1 MSLNIAIIPARGGS
15 KRLPNKNIMLLA
27 DKPLIVWTIEAA
39 LDSHC
44 FDHVYVSTDSPD
56 IGIIAKIAGAE
67 VPYLRPDNLAT
78 DEAATNDVV
87 DHLVGWVEKNVAPI
101 AKVAILQPT
110 SPLRTAYHIKEAFSL
125 YKKKK
130 ANAIVSV
137 CELEHPYQFCNKLD
151 PSLSLDNFLN
161 QKNNKRTQELERYYR
176 LNGAIYL
183 FDREFV
189 GKQSELYGPNSFAYI
204 MNSRDSVDI
213 DNEFDFEFASFLM
226 SLK

>member
-44 FDHVYVSTDSPD
+44 FDHVYVSTDSQD
-56 IGIIAKIAGAE
+56 IAIIAQIAGAE

-87 DHLVGWVEKNVAPI
+87 EHLVEWVEKNVASVT
-101 AKVAILQPT
+101 KVTILQPT
-110 SPLRTAYHIKEAFSL
+110 SPLRTAFHIKEAFSL

-183 FDREFV
+183 FDRGFV

-213 DNEFDFEFASFLM
+213 DNEFDFEFANFLM
-226 SLK
+226 NLK